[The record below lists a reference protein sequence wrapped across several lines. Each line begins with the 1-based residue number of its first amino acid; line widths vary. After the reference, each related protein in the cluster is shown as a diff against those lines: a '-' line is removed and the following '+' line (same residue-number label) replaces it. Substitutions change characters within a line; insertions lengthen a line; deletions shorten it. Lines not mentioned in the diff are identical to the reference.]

1 MIEVKRS
8 WGKLNC
14 HKREESERLMVGERM
29 WNGRERERER
39 ETLRSSVGSCRVLH
53 IRWCKDKKLVSKQ
66 TLWDLSILNEQG

>member
-39 ETLRSSVGSCRVLH
+39 ERDPEVKCRLMQSPPHQMV
-53 IRWCKDKKLVSKQ
+53 
-66 TLWDLSILNEQG
+66 QG